1 MSKACACTHVPLIV
15 AGDVA
20 IEPATCNG
28 KTVEAGI
35 NLVVLILGEDTL
47 IEEQVVVVSLVGDT
61 KSTACANSVAH
72 AGTADEV
79 VATE

>member
-1 MSKACACTHVPLIV
+1 MPLVV

-20 IEPATCNG
+20 IEPAACSG
-28 KTVEAGI
+28 KAVEASL
-35 NLVVLILGEDTL
+35 NLVILVLGEDTL

-61 KSTACANSVAH
+61 KSTAGANSIAH

-79 VATE
+79 VAAE